1 VDMFISWKRFAFG
14 ISTAFAES
22 SERAW
27 ARGVKC
33 RMIVEKPEKRKDF
46 DYALQ
51 FCRKS
56 PFCNIRFLA
65 GRPKT
70 VIGIYDE
77 KEVFIILNP
86 KAGLFDSPA
95 LWSNNQSLLS
105 VVQDYFNTLWL
116 AAMEE
121 PNWQN
126 QKFSSLI
133 KGYMA
138 KDH

>member
-1 VDMFISWKRFAFG
+1 
-14 ISTAFAES
+14 
-22 SERAW
+22 
-27 ARGVKC
+27 
-33 RMIVEKPEKRKDF
+33 
-46 DYALQ
+46 
-51 FCRKS
+51 
-56 PFCNIRFLA
+56 
-65 GRPKT
+65 
-70 VIGIYDE
+70 
-77 KEVFIILNP
+77 VFIILNP